1 MKTIKYLK
9 CIGVVLIMQLISLS
23 LYANPLDS
31 ELKNAAKAYDDEN
44 YSLAIE
50 LYESVLQKNGDSQSV
65 YYNLGNAYFK
75 ANKIAESILNY
86 ERALLI
92 DPSDD
97 DTQFNLDI
105 VKQKTVDKIE
115 AIDIFFVNKYLQ
127 GIQNYLSINTWGM
140 LGISSFIIFI
150 ICLVMFFFGRHIK
163 IKKIGFYTAIIA
175 IFITIVSNVF
185 ANNQLY
191 EQVNREKAIVF
202 TPTIAI
208 KGSPDKSGTD
218 LFVLHE
224 GTKVKVISNLGD
236 WSEIVVADGNK
247 GWIESKNI
255 RTI

>member
-9 CIGVVLIMQLISLS
+9 CIGVVLIMQLVSIGM
-23 LYANPLDS
+23 YANPLDA
-31 ELKNAAKAYDDEN
+31 ELNDAAKAYDTEN

-50 LYESVLQKNGDSQSV
+50 LYEGILQKNGDSQAV

-75 ANKIAESILNY
+75 ENKIAESILNY

-92 DPSDD
+92 DPSDE
-97 DTQFNLDI
+97 DTQFNLEI

-115 AIDIFFVNKYLQ
+115 AIDVFFLNKYLQ
-127 GIQNYLSINTWGM
+127 RIQNSLSVNTWGI
-140 LGISSFIIFI
+140 LGVSSFIVFI
-150 ICLVMFFFGRHIK
+150 ICLAMFFFGRHIR
-163 IKKIGFYTAIIA
+163 IKKFGFYTALFA
-175 IFITIVSNVF
+175 IVITIASNIF
-185 ANNQLY
+185 SYKQLD
-191 EQVNREKAIVF
+191 EQVRQDKAIVF
-202 TPTIAI
+202 TPTISI

-224 GTKVKVISNLGD
+224 GTKVTVMSKLGD
-236 WSEIVVADGNK
+236 WSEVEVADGNK